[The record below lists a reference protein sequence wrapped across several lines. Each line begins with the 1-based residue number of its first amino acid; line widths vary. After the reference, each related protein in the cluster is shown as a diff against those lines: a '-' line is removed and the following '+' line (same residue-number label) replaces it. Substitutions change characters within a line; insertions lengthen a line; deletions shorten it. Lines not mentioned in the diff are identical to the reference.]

1 MNRRHFIL
9 LLAAVAAVLCAS
21 VGGALAY
28 FTAST
33 SASGSRSLSIKAPST
48 HIEEKVVS
56 GTKHV
61 SVVNDKDSQA
71 VFVRV
76 QAFCGKEYELEY
88 SSESNN
94 WKQQD
99 NYWVYDQI
107 LEPGSAT
114 EELLIHIRE
123 LPSASEGGEH
133 FNIVVTE
140 ETSQVYYTADG
151 VPYAVWDQEGGQG

>member
-1 MNRRHFIL
+1 MKKRHMIL
-9 LLAAVAAVLCAS
+9 LLAAVAAVLSAS
-21 VGGALAY
+21 VGGVLAY

-33 SASGSRSLSIKAPST
+33 TASGSRSLSITAPST

-61 SVVNDKDSQA
+61 SVVNDQDSQP

-88 SSESNN
+88 SSEGDK
-94 WKQQD
+94 WKRKD
-99 NYWVYDQI
+99 DCWVYDQV
-107 LEPGSAT
+107 LEPGSVT
-114 EELLIHIRE
+114 EELLIHIKE